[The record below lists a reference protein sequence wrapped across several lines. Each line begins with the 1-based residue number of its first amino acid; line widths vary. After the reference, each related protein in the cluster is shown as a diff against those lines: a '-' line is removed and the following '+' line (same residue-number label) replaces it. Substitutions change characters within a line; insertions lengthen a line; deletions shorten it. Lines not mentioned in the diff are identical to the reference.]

1 MYVNQPIREK
11 KKKFRWWKIPLVL
24 IALILAVAIIY
35 VAYVMI
41 SYNRIDDNT
50 ALTPQGTAKSAAVK
64 VGSEYTAL
72 TYNVGFGAYTPDFTF
87 FMDGGKSAWAASK
100 ESVINCIDGAAGVI

>member
-11 KKKFRWWKIPLVL
+11 KKKFRWWKIPLIL
-24 IALILAVAIIY
+24 IAVVLAAAIIY

-50 ALTPQGTAKSAAVK
+50 ELTGASTATISRVKKCLVYGNGGYRDALGKLKKKGRLCYGSA
-64 VGSEYTAL
+64 
-72 TYNVGFGAYTPDFTF
+72 D
-87 FMDGGKSAWAASK
+87 DSK
-100 ESVINCIDGAAGVI
+100 KR